1 MQALHTFWQLDFGS
15 FFLVNQAYMIL
26 LRKKLDAVCV
36 QDFGSI
42 HSMSKL
48 ITKTPWMR
56 LAPHIRSLVMPNQSA
71 FINGCVLH
79 DNFRTVQLSAKLLHA
94 QRFPAVLLKI
104 DIAKAFDTAHGLRQG
119 DLLSSLLLVLAM
131 DVLLLVLAMDVLNAL
146 FKHADE
152 SRLLTP
158 LQPRVMKYRV
168 FLYADDLV
176 IFLAPILQDVR
187 AVRAILDIFAASSGL
202 CTNVA
207 KCSLSPIRC
216 T

>member
-1 MQALHTFWQLDFGS
+1 MQALHTFWQLDFRS

-56 LAPHIRSLVMPNQSA
+56 LAPHISSLVMPNQSA

-79 DNFRTVQLSAKLLHA
+79 DNFRTVQLSAKSLHA

-104 DIAKAFDTAHGLRQG
+104 DIAKAFDTAHGLHTEMDQLDVSAGTRI
-119 DLLSSLLLVLAM
+119 LLNGTGGGGHL
-131 DVLLLVLAMDVLNAL
+131 
-146 FKHADE
+146 
-152 SRLLTP
+152 SRSWAA
-158 LQPRVMKYRV
+158 PR
-168 FLYADDLV
+168 
-176 IFLAPILQDVR
+176 
-187 AVRAILDIFAASSGL
+187 
-202 CTNVA
+202 
-207 KCSLSPIRC
+207 
-216 T
+216 